1 MQLMV
6 NLDMVGRPQQGKIYV
21 QGVDTAKGLRET
33 VKELADAAPPTGL
46 RVEMSGE
53 GFGSSDNASFYAKDV
68 PVLFLFNGAHT
79 DYHRVSD
86 TADRIDPGGLSASA
100 RLAWRFARFAA
111 DDPARLEVVRV
122 APQAPQGAAGGRSGR
137 PSLGTIPDF
146 AERADPGV
154 LITGVMPGS
163 PAEKAGLK
171 AGDVLLRLGDRK
183 LMNLQDMQYALVERR
198 PGDVLDV
205 EYARGGVVTTVKV
218 TLAERR

>member
-1 MQLMV
+1 MPAWNAMPAYGLSESS
-6 NLDMVGRPQQGKIYV
+6 V
-21 QGVDTAKGLRET
+21 QTTASE
-33 VKELADAAPPTGL
+33 PTGL
-46 RVEMSGE
+46 HVEMSGE
-53 GFGSSDNASFYAKDV
+53 GFSSSDNTSFYAKDV
-68 PVLFLFNGAHT
+68 PVLYLFNGAHT

-86 TADRIDPGGLSASA
+86 TPDRIDPAGLSGAA

-111 DDPARLEVVRV
+111 DDPERLQVMKV
-122 APQAPQGAAGGRSGR
+122 AAPASKGGNATRSGR

-146 AERADPGV
+146 AERSEPGV

-171 AGDVLLRLGDRK
+171 AGDVVLRLGDRK

-198 PGDVLDV
+198 PGDVLEL
-205 EYARGGVVTTVKV
+205 EYARDGKVPVVSV